1 MENRTGNA
9 ARENRERVM
18 RAILEHGSL
27 SRTEIAQVSGLSPS
41 TVTRMVACLMT
52 EGVLAEDTTRVRTEG
67 RSRIP
72 VVVNESYGQMAIAC
86 LSSQGVTLYRYDM
99 ALEPCAEP
107 VTLDCDGTATDLLRA
122 VSQQLTCGSTEFART
137 LRAMGVLRCD
147 DAWDAV
153 GGLSDLLSRRLGVP
167 VFERRAEDCAEY
179 QITHDEGESA
189 NKNHALVSLGTEAL
203 VGIAQ
208 GGRQVAFRRGA
219 YANLSQ
225 RLAGMGE
232 CEASIVDR
240 LVDALSLMADLFT
253 IDAIFMMSARDDLL
267 LCGVP
272 VRLDDVVR
280 AGNRAPDLPRV
291 VVVSQTSKEMSR
303 IMTAQVRSAILCAG

>member
-1 MENRTGNA
+1 MEKHTSNV

-18 RAILEHGSL
+18 RAILEHGPL

-52 EGVLAEDTTRVRTEG
+52 EGVLAEDTARVRTEG

-72 VVVNESYGQMAIAC
+72 VMVNESYGLIAIAC

-99 ALEPCAEP
+99 ALELCTDP
-107 VTLDCDGTATDLLRA
+107 VALNCDGTSTDLIRV
-122 VSQQLTCGSTEFART
+122 VSSQLMHGNAEFART
-137 LRAMGVLRCD
+137 LRAIGVLRCD
-147 DAWDAV
+147 DAWDAA
-153 GGLSDLLSRRLGVP
+153 GNLSDLLSHRLGVP
-167 VFERRAEDCAEY
+167 AFERRAEDCAEY
-179 QITHDEGESA
+179 QIVHDADESA
-189 NKNHALVSLGTEAL
+189 NKNHVLVSLGTEAL

-208 GGRQVAFRRGA
+208 GGQQVAFRRGA

-240 LVDALSLMADLFT
+240 LVDILSLITDLFT
-253 IDAIFMMSARDDLL
+253 VDAIFMMSARDDLL

-272 VRLDDVVR
+272 VRLDDVVS
-280 AGNRAPDLPRV
+280 AGNRATDLPRV

-303 IMTAQVRSAILCAG
+303 IMTTQVRTAILCAG